1 MSFLLGRPA
10 VKILLGLFFLVSA
23 VLKFLAMDSFEIYI
37 YSFHFFSLNAS
48 FMIARL
54 AIILEVILGIG
65 LISNTLHKVYW
76 WGSLAMLTGYTLLLL
91 YALYI
96 GRTDSCHCFGDFI
109 QLDPKQSLIKNGV
122 LIFIFLM
129 IYNSEELET
138 PLRWP
143 FFFLNIMAST
153 IAVFVIS
160 PPDNYTPN
168 YDPEHVVQME
178 LFEET
183 LNQPPFV
190 NMNLREGKKV
200 LCFFSTSC
208 EYCEMAARKLSL
220 MQRFYGFPAKNITC
234 VFVGT
239 SLGVA
244 RFYKEVGSPAYRY
257 ILCDDIVKVLEI
269 IDGNVPVIVFMENGE
284 VVHEYGFRN
293 MREDEI
299 KAFFEEK

>member
-76 WGSLAMLTGYTLLLL
+76 WGSLAMLTGYSLLLL

>member
-76 WGSLAMLTGYTLLLL
+76 WGSLAMLTGYTLILL

>member
-168 YDPEHVVQME
+168 YNPEHVVQME

-208 EYCEMAARKLSL
+208 EYCKMAARKLSL

>member
-76 WGSLAMLTGYTLLLL
+76 WGSLAMLTSYTLLLL

-257 ILCDDIVKVLEI
+257 ILCDDIVKMLEI

>member
-48 FMIARL
+48 FLIARL

-76 WGSLAMLTGYTLLLL
+76 WGSLAMLTGYTLILL

-122 LIFIFLM
+122 LILIFLM

>member
-190 NMNLREGKKV
+190 SMNLREGKKV

>member
-244 RFYKEVGSPAYRY
+244 RFYKEAGTPAYRY

-299 KAFFEEK
+299 KVFFEEK

>member
-244 RFYKEVGSPAYRY
+244 RVYKEVGSPAYRY

>member
-284 VVHEYGFRN
+284 VVHEYGLRN

>member
-220 MQRFYGFPAKNITC
+220 MPRFYGFPAKNITC

>member
-54 AIILEVILGIG
+54 AIIFEVILGIG

-76 WGSLAMLTGYTLLLL
+76 WGSLAMLTGYTLILL

-168 YDPEHVVQME
+168 YDPEHVVQIE

>member
-54 AIILEVILGIG
+54 AIIFEVILGIG

-208 EYCEMAARKLSL
+208 AYCEMAARKLSL

>member
-54 AIILEVILGIG
+54 AIILEAILGIG

-257 ILCDDIVKVLEI
+257 ILCDDIVKVLEL

>member
-76 WGSLAMLTGYTLLLL
+76 WGSLAMLTGYTLILL

-257 ILCDDIVKVLEI
+257 ILCDDIIKVLEI

>member
-183 LNQPPFV
+183 LDQPPFV

>member
-76 WGSLAMLTGYTLLLL
+76 WGSLAMLTGYTLILL

-168 YDPEHVVQME
+168 YDPEHVVQIE

>member
-168 YDPEHVVQME
+168 YDSEHVVQME

>member
-1 MSFLLGRPA
+1 
-10 VKILLGLFFLVSA
+10 
-23 VLKFLAMDSFEIYI
+23 
-37 YSFHFFSLNAS
+37 
-48 FMIARL
+48 
-54 AIILEVILGIG
+54 
-65 LISNTLHKVYW
+65 
-76 WGSLAMLTGYTLLLL
+76 
-91 YALYI
+91 
-96 GRTDSCHCFGDFI
+96 
-109 QLDPKQSLIKNGV
+109 
-122 LIFIFLM
+122 
-129 IYNSEELET
+129 
-138 PLRWP
+138 
-143 FFFLNIMAST
+143 MAST

>member
-143 FFFLNIMAST
+143 IFFLNIMAST

-190 NMNLREGKKV
+190 SMNLREGKKV

>member
-269 IDGNVPVIVFMENGE
+269 IEGNVPVIVFMENGE

>member
-122 LIFIFLM
+122 LILIFLM

-244 RFYKEVGSPAYRY
+244 RVYKEVGSPAYRY

>member
-54 AIILEVILGIG
+54 AIIFEVILGIG

>member
-160 PPDNYTPN
+160 PPDNSTPN

>member
-160 PPDNYTPN
+160 PPDNSTPN

-244 RFYKEVGSPAYRY
+244 RFYKEIG
-257 ILCDDIVKVLEI
+257 
-269 IDGNVPVIVFMENGE
+269 
-284 VVHEYGFRN
+284 
-293 MREDEI
+293 
-299 KAFFEEK
+299 

>member
-54 AIILEVILGIG
+54 AIIFEVILGIG

-143 FFFLNIMAST
+143 IFFLNIMAST

-208 EYCEMAARKLSL
+208 KYCEMAARKLSL